1 MGPDSGQGIC
11 IFSGSFFGTPFA
23 PKTLLFARKNQHYEV
38 YFGQGAGFFKIFGGC
53 QDGPRQAQDSGNLGH
68 LGAILGH
75 PGVILSRL
83 GAILGSLGPSW
94 GHLEAVL
101 GVPEAILGSLGA
113 VLGHLGSVLAL
124 SWAIPERPRASQSV
138 PRVVVSAG
146 YQGRPLRPVIKAG
159 YYGRLIR
166 PLIKAGY

>member
-1 MGPDSGQGIC
+1 MPMTTAVGLLARRSPDRPETGLGWPMIGS
-11 IFSGSFFGTPFA
+11 SGS
-23 PKTLLFARKNQHYEV
+23 R
-38 YFGQGAGFFKIFGGC
+38 GC

-101 GVPEAILGSLGA
+101 G
-113 VLGHLGSVLAL
+113 HLGSVLAL

-138 PRVVVSAG
+138 PVSGSFFGTPFAPKTLLFARKNQHSEG
-146 YQGRPLRPVIKAG
+146 AKMA
-159 YYGRLIR
+159 
-166 PLIKAGY
+166 

>member
-1 MGPDSGQGIC
+1 MANDRLEWLQRVPRW
-11 IFSGSFFGTPFA
+11 
-23 PKTLLFARKNQHYEV
+23 PKT
-38 YFGQGAGFFKIFGGC
+38 
-53 QDGPRQAQDSGNLGH
+53 GPRQAQDSGNLGH
-68 LGAILGH
+68 LGAILGD

-124 SWAIPERPRASQSV
+124 SWAIPERPRASQFRDHFLE
-138 PRVVVSAG
+138 PRLLRKP
-146 YQGRPLRPVIKAG
+146 YFLQGKTNILRFVLGSKTGSQRGGVFHTFWGPRFMA
-159 YYGRLIR
+159 
-166 PLIKAGY
+166 P

>member
-1 MGPDSGQGIC
+1 M
-11 IFSGSFFGTPFA
+11 
-23 PKTLLFARKNQHYEV
+23 
-38 YFGQGAGFFKIFGGC
+38 
-53 QDGPRQAQDSGNLGH
+53 
-68 LGAILGH
+68 GH

-124 SWAIPERPRASQSV
+124 SWAIPERPRASQFRDHFLE
-138 PRVVVSAG
+138 PRLLRKRC
-146 YQGRPLRPVIKAG
+146 YLQGKINILRSILVLKTGFLRDACFHIFWGPRFMA
-159 YYGRLIR
+159 
-166 PLIKAGY
+166 P